1 MTLIKHCKVTLSK
14 LIKNYCRLI
23 ALQLVTRPMHNA
35 HTLCAGTR
43 GVERLQ
49 CYAFACPPCVDQKLA
64 ADCKDYVFSVA
75 LRDDVVSRFSPQ
87 ALAKLHEELRTFDLE
102 PAMEVQPLA
111 AR

>member
-1 MTLIKHCKVTLSK
+1 MTLIKHCEGTLSK
-14 LIKNYCRLI
+14 LIRNYCRLI
-23 ALQLVTRPMHNA
+23 ALQLVTRPIA
-35 HTLCAGTR
+35 RTLCAGTR